1 MELSKT
7 SQELLKKRYFLKDAE
22 GNVIEDFQSLMKR
35 VAKAIAKADKKFG
48 AKDKDIS
55 KTQESFYEIL
65 CTLKFLPNSPTLMNA
80 GTKNGQLA
88 ACFVLPVK
96 DTLKDIFDTLTKAA
110 LIHQSGGGTG
120 FSFSQ
125 LRPKGD
131 IVKSTQGVSSG
142 PVSFMRIYDIATEI
156 IKQGG
161 KRRGANMGVLSANHP
176 DILEFINCKSDLN
189 SFRNFNLSVAFE
201 LDTINAIK
209 NNSDIN
215 LINPRNKAVVKKM
228 PASELMNQI
237 SRNAWLTGDPGILN
251 LFSINAANPTPHLGK
266 IEATNPCGEQPLL
279 PYESCT
285 LGSINL
291 TKFVNN
297 KNIDYP
303 ELEKTVK
310 TAVHFLDNVIEEN
323 SYPFPDIAEISKG
336 NRKIGLGVM
345 GFADMLLLLDIPY
358 TSKAAI
364 SIAEEVMSFINKKA
378 VEASREL
385 AKLRG
390 AFSEFE
396 KSVYAAKGEKPR
408 RNATVTTIAP
418 TGTISILAGV
428 SSGIEPNFAYI
439 MKRNVMDTVFEEL
452 HPIYAKYKKEGRE
465 INKDVFIT
473 AFDVPPQKHLEVQLA
488 FQKHTEN
495 AVSKT
500 INLPENATID
510 EVKDIFLMALEM
522 GLKGVTIY
530 RNNSK
535 PSQTLTICNI
545 NPDKEC

>member
-7 SQELLKKRYFLKDAE
+7 SQEVLKKRYFLKDAE

-55 KTQESFYEIL
+55 KTEESFYEIL

-303 ELEKTVK
+303 ELEKTIK

>member
-7 SQELLKKRYFLKDAE
+7 SQEVLKKRYFLKDAE

-55 KTQESFYEIL
+55 KTEESFYEIL

-291 TKFVNN
+291 TKFVYN

>member
-310 TAVHFLDNVIEEN
+310 IAVHFLDNVIEEN

-452 HPIYAKYKKEGRE
+452 HPIYAKYKKKGRE

>member
-7 SQELLKKRYFLKDAE
+7 SQEVLKKRYFLKDAE

-55 KTQESFYEIL
+55 KTEESFYEIL

-452 HPIYAKYKKEGRE
+452 HQIYAKYKKEGRE

-510 EVKDIFLMALEM
+510 EVKDIFLMALEI

>member
-7 SQELLKKRYFLKDAE
+7 SQEVLKKRYFLKDAE

-48 AKDKDIS
+48 AKNKDIS
-55 KTQESFYEIL
+55 KTEESFYEIL
-65 CTLKFLPNSPTLMNA
+65 ATLKFLPNSPTLMNA

-303 ELEKTVK
+303 ELEKTIK

-465 INKDVFIT
+465 INKDVFLT

>member
-7 SQELLKKRYFLKDAE
+7 SQEVLKKRYFLKDAE

-55 KTQESFYEIL
+55 KTEESFYEIL

-303 ELEKTVK
+303 ELEKTIK

-452 HPIYAKYKKEGRE
+452 HQIYAKYKKEGRE

>member
-7 SQELLKKRYFLKDAE
+7 SQEVLKKRYFLKDAE

-48 AKDKDIS
+48 AKNKDIS
-55 KTQESFYEIL
+55 KTEESFYEIL
-65 CTLKFLPNSPTLMNA
+65 ATLKFLPNSPTLMNA

-303 ELEKTVK
+303 ELEKTIK

>member
-7 SQELLKKRYFLKDAE
+7 SQEVLKKRYFLKDAE

-55 KTQESFYEIL
+55 KTEESFYEIL

-452 HPIYAKYKKEGRE
+452 HQIYAKYKKEGRE